1 MTIRTMMLPAL
12 AALLA
17 VGCGSED
24 QLRRVEQEASS
35 CVRSWGLLGSNHSK

>member
-1 MTIRTMMLPAL
+1 MRRTMMLPAL

-24 QLRRVEQEASS
+24 QLRRVEQSVVVPNEARRL
-35 CVRSWGLLGSNHSK
+35 CDAPDDA